1 MAVGINAPSKRSEG
15 MADQQVLQNLRNR
28 AVLTF
33 YLLLTVSLLNGCATI
48 YTQMNYV
55 SGGAMEFEQPNMI
68 YSGTRW
74 DIDNIK
80 YYAWGPTKPWYSV
93 IVAAIVDLPFSI
105 I

>member
-1 MAVGINAPSKRSEG
+1 
-15 MADQQVLQNLRNR
+15 
-28 AVLTF
+28 
-33 YLLLTVSLLNGCATI
+33 
-48 YTQMNYV
+48 
-55 SGGAMEFEQPNMI
+55 MEFEQPNMI

-105 I
+105 IADTVLLPFGIAETIAGPRHLRNPEDEGDKDDAQNSPTVPHGQLDPQLPRVRP